1 MSMPATQM
9 NSANPTL
16 PLSNNML
23 LGVVKIPVPII
34 RLKMLGVHQY
44 YSFNEGE
51 VNLQEDRANQ
61 ANLASGIAGLV
72 DGVPILE
79 ATLFRLSIAGRRCV
93 DGISSIF
100 ALQAGGHDGDGG
112 GNSTSQKL
120 ASKHVL

>member
-1 MSMPATQM
+1 
-9 NSANPTL
+9 
-16 PLSNNML
+16 ML

-51 VNLQEDRANQ
+51 VNLQKDRANQ

-112 GNSTSQKL
+112 VKSTSQKL
-120 ASKHVL
+120 ASKYVL